1 MMYKNSKYSEHT
13 QLGWGLGALAIFFEF
28 YIGLTYVFSSDTY
41 ARTFGILTIIEGG
54 FALTGLIFIDVING
68 KQLQI
73 KPDYFKPP
81 ETATLKRTVFILGAL
96 SILQIVMQ
104 FPLSVRDWHRALAI
118 MFAGPA
124 EELFFRGLML
134 SPFIRLGK
142 NDTKLKIKNPFGGGY
157 LLEISPTE
165 LLGIFISS
173 MFFMALHINYYGD
186 KKLLA
191 TVLLSG
197 VILGLFYLK
206 YKDLTANILAHFAL
220 NFIVVAQSFWMIGF

>member
-1 MMYKNSKYSEHT
+1 MDNHSKYSEHT
-13 QLGWGLGALAIFFEF
+13 RLGWGLGILAIFFGLG
-28 YIGLTYVFSSDTY
+28 IGLTYVFSSDKY
-41 ARTFGILTIIEGG
+41 DQTFGILTIMEGG
-54 FALTGLIFIDVING
+54 FALTGLLLIDVING

-81 ETATLKRTVFILGAL
+81 ETSTLKRTIFILGAL
-96 SILQIVMQ
+96 SILQIIMQ

-134 SPFIRLGK
+134 SPFVRLGK
-142 NDTKLKIKNPFGGGY
+142 NDTKLKIKNLFGGGY
-157 LLEISPTE
+157 ILEVSPTE

-173 MFFMALHINYYGD
+173 MAFMMLHINYYGD
-186 KKLLA
+186 KKLLV
-191 TVLLSG
+191 TVFLSG

-220 NFIVVAQSFWMIGF
+220 NFIVVLQSFWMIGF

>member
-1 MMYKNSKYSEHT
+1 
-13 QLGWGLGALAIFFEF
+13 
-28 YIGLTYVFSSDTY
+28 
-41 ARTFGILTIIEGG
+41 
-54 FALTGLIFIDVING
+54 
-68 KQLQI
+68 
-73 KPDYFKPP
+73 
-81 ETATLKRTVFILGAL
+81 
-96 SILQIVMQ
+96 MQ

-142 NDTKLKIKNPFGGGY
+142 NDTKLKIKNPFGGGN

-191 TVLLSG
+191 TVFISG

-220 NFIVVAQSFWMIGF
+220 NFIVVLQSFWLIGF